1 MFRRFVSVTLLV
13 SIVALGS
20 SGLLMIILD
29 SFEFQLQM
37 HPVHKVFGIIM
48 CAAGCLHVYLNIK
61 PIKTYLKSKTLLV
74 AGLRASSRRQPKAL
88 PKPIGRSCATWWGC
102 LRRFRGLQTSCPRL
116 AELCRT

>member
-1 MFRRFVSVTLLV
+1 MFRQYVSVTLLV

-48 CAAGCLHVYLNIK
+48 CAAGCLHVFLYFE
-61 PIKTYLKSKTLLV
+61 PIKKYLRSKTLLV
-74 AGLRASSRRQPKAL
+74 TGLAL
-88 PKPIGRSCATWWGC
+88 SAFMVLLLAVGLSKPIDQGMLDAVEDAMTQVESK
-102 LRRFRGLQTSCPRL
+102 Q
-116 AELCRT
+116 